1 MQAKENDPVEV
12 PKKKFHQDKEQ
23 QKLIRSLRRK
33 IESIEESLSSLDEK
47 IDALETQM
55 SHPDILND
63 HVQLLELTNELE
75 TAKAFQEEQ
84 LASWEELSLE
94 LEEFE

>member
-1 MQAKENDPVEV
+1 
-12 PKKKFHQDKEQ
+12 
-23 QKLIRSLRRK
+23 
-33 IESIEESLSSLDEK
+33 
-47 IDALETQM
+47 M

-75 TAKAFQEEQ
+75 TARAFQEEQ